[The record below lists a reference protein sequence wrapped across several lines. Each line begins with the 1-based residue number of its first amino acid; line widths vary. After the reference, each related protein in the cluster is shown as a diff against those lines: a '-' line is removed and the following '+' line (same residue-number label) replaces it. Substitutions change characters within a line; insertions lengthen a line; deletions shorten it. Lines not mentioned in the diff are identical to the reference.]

1 MLHSNVKLLMATGR
15 NFWLRWIL
23 YYSLGELLAIAAA
36 AIVGAFLFI
45 GPPDK
50 PLTHLTTL
58 ILLGIAGC
66 TEGLIIG
73 WTQWKSFSK
82 VLLHLRPIPWIAT
95 TTVSAMAGWL
105 LVLPPAIVLI
115 SVLARFSLINNH
127 YSFFY
132 TALVGMTFGV
142 LMGVPQFFYLRKF
155 YNNAAVWILA
165 NVLGWMCS
173 FLVIYSFI
181 SLLLDSGSFAYNFSL
196 ILISCLLSGIIQG
209 LVTGAALHFCMS
221 VKHQHLKTVSKIG
234 SALVTDIKHG
244 EQ

>member
-1 MLHSNVKLLMATGR
+1 METDR

-23 YYSLGELLAIAAA
+23 YYSVGELLAIAAA

-45 GPPDK
+45 GLPGK
-50 PLTHLTTL
+50 PLTNLTTL
-58 ILLGIAGC
+58 IVLGIAGC

-73 WTQWKSFSK
+73 WTQWRSFSK
-82 VLLHLRPIPWIAT
+82 VLLHLRPIPWIST

-105 LVLPPAIVLI
+105 LILPPAIVLI
-115 SVLARFSLINNH
+115 SVLARFSLINYY

-155 YNNAAVWILA
+155 YNNAVIWILA

-181 SLLLDSGSFAYNFSL
+181 SLLVDSGSFTYNFSL

-221 VKHQHLKTVSKIG
+221 VKHQHLKSASKIE
-234 SALVTDIKHG
+234 SSLATRTKH
-244 EQ
+244 EVQ